1 MQSKI
6 AIANMAGVNIKSF
19 FIVFS
24 PNQADIMNLFFYANE
39 KVISDNAK

>member
-1 MQSKI
+1 
-6 AIANMAGVNIKSF
+6 MAGVKIKSF

-24 PNQADIMNLFFYANE
+24 PNQLVIMNLFLFFYVNE